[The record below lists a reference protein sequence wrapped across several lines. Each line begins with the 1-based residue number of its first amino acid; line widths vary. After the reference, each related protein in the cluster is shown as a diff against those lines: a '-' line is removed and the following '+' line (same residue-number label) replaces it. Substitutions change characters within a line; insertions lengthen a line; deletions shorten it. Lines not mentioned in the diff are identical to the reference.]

1 MISDIYQGLF
11 FELFV
16 RTSYTDSFDYVK
28 WNEKWV
34 QQQTLESKQKI

>member
-1 MISDIYQGLF
+1 MTSDIYQDLF

-16 RTSYTDSFDYVK
+16 RTLYTDSFDYEK

-34 QQQTLESKQKI
+34 QQQTLESKQKF